1 MTEVL
6 FVLENFSVDFGDAL
20 RDYPNKEVDFKLCL
34 IAKIC

>member
-6 FVLENFSVDFGDAL
+6 FVLENFSLDFDDAL
-20 RDYPNKEVDFKLCL
+20 RDSPNKEVDFKLYL